1 MHSPEEKMVEG
12 NLHLKRSTICGIT
25 MRGVWQLL
33 CGSNGRYHLCSHS
46 TLIWSLYIFAI
57 RTHKPSYHIYLYI
70 GIGGQPADISF
81 IFKEETKDDLL
92 TSSLFIKS
100 HTDISQDKRTLSLK
114 WILDMVVY

>member
-1 MHSPEEKMVEG
+1 MWYNNAWCVAASVWIEWAISFMQPFHL
-12 NLHLKRSTICGIT
+12 NLVSISLPYVMGINLPT
-25 MRGVWQLL
+25 
-33 CGSNGRYHLCSHS
+33 
-46 TLIWSLYIFAI
+46 
-57 RTHKPSYHIYLYI
+57 IYLYI

-114 WILDMVVY
+114 WILDTGGELK

>member
-1 MHSPEEKMVEG
+1 MVEG

-46 TLIWSLYIFAI
+46 TLIWSLYLCHTYRINI
-57 RTHKPSYHIYLYI
+57 PTIYLYI

-114 WILDMVVY
+114 WILVVN